1 MATTSVIITAGG
13 IGKRMKSSLPKQFL
27 LVNQKPILM
36 HTIEQ
41 FYHFDAKFELILTLP
56 DDWHLFWE
64 ELMVEHDFRIPHRVI
79 SGGEER
85 YHSVKNALSI
95 CSGDQILV
103 HDGVRPIVDHDLIER
118 CLKKLRNK
126 DAVIPVVPVYESLR
140 QNVNGKTAAVDRKEY
155 IIVQTPQCFKREA
168 ILKGYEKDFHEGVTD
183 DATIVEEA
191 GFEIYTVQGNKN
203 NIKITHQGDLKIAET
218 ILN

>member
-27 LVNQKPILM
+27 LVNEKPILM

-41 FYHFDAKFELILTLP
+41 FYHFDPKFELILTLP

-64 ELMVEHDFRIPHRVI
+64 ELMAEHDFRIPHRVV

-85 YHSVKNALSI
+85 YHSVKNALNH
-95 CSGDQILV
+95 CCGDQILV
-103 HDGVRPIVDHDLIER
+103 HDGVRPIVDHDLITR
-118 CLKKLRNK
+118 CLQKLRKK

-140 QNVNGKTAAVDRKEY
+140 QNKDGKTVAVDRKDY

-191 GFEIYTVQGNKN
+191 GFVIHTVQGNKN